1 MTAFVGGTY
10 FVLDQI
16 IGTGYINIFVVLLSY
31 SAYVGI
37 LSHKSVYFSFFSL
50 VLSLFVAQSQ
60 HLCSLIVICSQVRA
74 GLAGRRKRRSPRA
87 SHISL
92 KK

>member
-31 SAYVGI
+31 SAYVG
-37 LSHKSVYFSFFSL
+37 VYT
-50 VLSLFVAQSQ
+50 VT
-60 HLCSLIVICSQVRA
+60 
-74 GLAGRRKRRSPRA
+74 
-87 SHISL
+87 
-92 KK
+92 